1 MASNHP
7 IVLMNVLRM
16 LFRGNKFPAL
26 TPASVLSRLRL
37 RLATGSA
44 CCALLVFALPAT
56 AAEPGL
62 ISGTVSNVATG
73 NLLEGARVVLPQ
85 LGHSVFTDATG
96 RYVLAEIPAGVYTL
110 EVSYIGLDAVRA
122 PVTVEAGGRVQR
134 NFDLTTAIYKMEA
147 FRVAGE
153 REGDAAAITQQ
164 RNAENMKNIVAMD
177 SFGNLPNMSAGEV
190 VMRLPGVAGSPTDEG
205 LAYWFNIRGM
215 DPQLN
220 SVTIDGG
227 VLPSVNVNRTFQ
239 LQSITGTMFEALEL
253 TKGHRPDTGAAS
265 LGGTINL
272 KTRSPLTMR
281 EKRRTTYS
289 LTSRIAP
296 AFFEQM
302 PLREQHR
309 AHPLATLAHQE
320 VFDVFGGTRNLAV
333 SLNLFYSEN
342 AVGGASTTLD
352 YQNTL
357 APTAYVWDFRQWD
370 NINNRKQT
378 SVNLRTD
385 YQWSPTT
392 RFSVTLLGNDNFE
405 RHRRRM
411 EARAFSGNANTVPNA
426 TTTGVVPGQF
436 TDKITVVRP
445 VAASTIDILMDGPLN
460 FYVRTRQVDFTG
472 EHEYR
477 RWQIDYAGGKGY
489 TNLNNGQGT
498 AGQLTMRLAGAGW
511 ILDRTGSEVFPRL
524 LKNGGPD
531 FLNPDNY
538 RPTANGLTNT
548 NNQADQSVKQFRF
561 NTRYAAPLATP
572 LFLKFGGAW
581 LEQGLDSWGK
591 DNHRWSYIG
600 GGPLAPDPNLL
611 GYYARE
617 TGLRLPRW
625 QSHMFMNERRP
636 RDPSAWREDLY
647 YHETQKFTATRGLTE
662 STSAA
667 YAMAQGRLG
676 RDGFL
681 GRTGYLG
688 GVRVEGTTVD
698 SWGWVRSRALSTAA
712 QQTAD
717 PAGSAARD
725 YANNAREIHGKYTN
739 AFPSLHAYHD
749 LTPSL
754 KLRASFST
762 SYGRAALNNFFVTE
776 TPDEANQ
783 RLSVNNPGLK
793 PQTAKNWDTSLEYY
807 FEPVGQLSLGWFHKE
822 IHDYIIDN
830 QEIGIISSGADNG
843 YDGEYAGWTERTSV
857 NGGTAVAQGW
867 EFSYRQQFTFLP
879 GLLKGLAGSFNYT
892 WIDTHGMYDGTVYLT
907 RHEVPGF
914 IPYAANAS
922 LSWRYRKFSARIL
935 YNFTG
940 EHITAYNATSP
951 ALHLYRFSMK
961 TVNVGVG
968 YQVSPSLGFSFDVA
982 NLFNEPQAFYRGFK
996 SRSQRTLYN
1005 FVTVTAGVNGRF

>member
-1 MASNHP
+1 
-7 IVLMNVLRM
+7 MNVLRM

-26 TPASVLSRLRL
+26 TPASFLSRLRL

-73 NLLEGARVVLPQ
+73 NLLEGARVILPQ
-85 LGHSVFTDATG
+85 LSHSVFTDATG

-309 AHPLATLAHQE
+309 AHPLVSLAHQE

-489 TNLNNGQGT
+489 TNLNNGQGK

-572 LFLKFGGAW
+572 LFLKVGGAW

-676 RDGFL
+676 RDGFP

-739 AFPSLHAYHD
+739 AFPSLHGYHD

-830 QEIGIISSGADNG
+830 QEIRIISSGADNG

-968 YQVSPSLGFSFDVA
+968 YQVSPTLGFSFDVA